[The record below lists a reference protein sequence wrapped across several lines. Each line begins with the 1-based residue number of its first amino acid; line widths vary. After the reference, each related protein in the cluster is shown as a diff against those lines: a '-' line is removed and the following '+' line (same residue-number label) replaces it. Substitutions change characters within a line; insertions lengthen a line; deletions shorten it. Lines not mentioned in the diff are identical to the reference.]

1 MSISNKTA
9 INNQINKTLEEMAQ
23 AVFKSWFVDFEPV
36 RAKAAALAAGR
47 TLDDA
52 NLAAMRAISGK
63 TPKELASLKTTN
75 PHAHAELL
83 ATANLFPHSF
93 TPSELG
99 DIPTGWDKKE
109 LGAVVEPKKGK
120 TITRKTAIE
129 GDIPVVAGGLEPAYY
144 HNVHNVEA
152 PVVTISAS
160 GANAGFVR
168 LYNKNI
174 WASDCSFISKT
185 QTNHIYCIYTLL
197 KFSQKEIYGMQQGAA
212 QPHIYP
218 SDIMR
223 LIVTIPKE
231 EIWNKLETI
240 LLGIYEYTFCKPLS

>member
-1 MSISNKTA
+1 
-9 INNQINKTLEEMAQ
+9 
-23 AVFKSWFVDFEPV
+23 
-36 RAKAAALAAGR
+36 
-47 TLDDA
+47 
-52 NLAAMRAISGK
+52 
-63 TPKELASLKTTN
+63 
-75 PHAHAELL
+75 
-83 ATANLFPHSF
+83 
-93 TPSELG
+93 
-99 DIPTGWDKKE
+99 

-240 LLGIYEYTFCKPLS
+240 LLGIYCKIAENEKQSQTLTQIRDSLLPKLLSGEIDVSNLNIAEGE